1 MKNLIVVFIIVIGQ
15 NLFGQVLP
23 AFPNN
28 FVEMEIK
35 HTVVDDG
42 SSPPEIVN
50 WYSLMAYKASA
61 DDTVMTLDNGNNVL
75 GFIYMDSVHV
85 WFMRTSETT
94 IPGES
99 SSEFVLNQWSLV
111 YDYSMVVGDTA
122 YMENLGIGPF
132 SPVIVDSITIE
143 LLDGSVDQKHFHLSN
158 DDKIIEKVGSING
171 FFSPFDSHFESH
183 SSLCGYLGNYEEPIA
198 EFIYYSP
205 PANTCNFSNVAVG
218 QLEELKTN
226 IVPNPFSEQLSIT
239 SNHLMQ
245 QIEICDLS
253 GRLIQRFDHLNSAF
267 LSIDPEDLC
276 SGAYILKV
284 TDVMGGVGT
293 TTIIR
298 E

>member
-1 MKNLIVVFIIVIGQ
+1 
-15 NLFGQVLP
+15 
-23 AFPNN
+23 
-28 FVEMEIK
+28 MEIK

-42 SSPPEIVN
+42 SSPPEIVS

-75 GFIYMDSVHV
+75 GFIYMDSVRV

-99 SSEFVLNQWSLV
+99 SSEFVLNQWRLV

-122 YMENLGIGPF
+122 YMEDLGVGPF

-143 LLDGSVDQKHFHLSN
+143 LLDNSVYQKHFHLSN
-158 DDKIIEKVGSING
+158 DDEIIEKVGSING
-171 FFSPFDSHFESH
+171 FFYPFDSHFESH
-183 SSLCGYLGNYEEPIA
+183 SSLCDYLGNYEEPIT

-205 PANTCNFSNVAVG
+205 PANTCNFSNVSVG

-226 IVPNPFSEQLSIT
+226 IVPNPFSKQLSIT
-239 SNHLMQ
+239 SNQPMQ

-276 SGAYILKV
+276 SGAYFLKV
-284 TDVMGGVGT
+284 IDMNGSVVTE
-293 TTIIR
+293 TIIR